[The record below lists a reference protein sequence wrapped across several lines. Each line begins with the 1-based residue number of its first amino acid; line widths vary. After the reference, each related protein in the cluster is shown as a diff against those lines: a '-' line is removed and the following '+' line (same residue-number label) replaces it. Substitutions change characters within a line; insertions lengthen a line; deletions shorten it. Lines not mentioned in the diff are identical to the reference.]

1 MSVPLRSAHAQRV
14 QTTPSCGR
22 TVYRVNPWEPVPLS
36 QAELPDRVTPTWVAE
51 QFTGS
56 PERFGRILRAHLVS
70 SKKGDRRYT
79 QQVRMLWRSVA
90 FLDRRIRSRVLE
102 MLQNWHDLAAAAL
115 ADEDL
120 DDANRRT
127 LKHFSND
134 VAAAIQRVHR
144 EGREAMAWGGNE
156 FISYPLN
163 ARIAIEALAVGID
176 EHRAG
181 RLDNKDLYR
190 LRRAGGRPRHRS
202 HRHRR
207 PRGHP
212 RACTRRGAVRTAT
225 GNPTPSQPSRPLI
238 RQVVP
243 WHSGQCPYQ

>member
-1 MSVPLRSAHAQRV
+1 MSVPLRSADARRV
-14 QTTPSCGR
+14 QTTPACGR
-22 TVYRVNPWEPVPLS
+22 TVYRVNPWDPVPLS
-36 QAELPDRVTPTWVAE
+36 QAELPDRVTPAWVAE

-90 FLDRRIRSRVLE
+90 FLDRRMRSRVLE
-102 MLQNWHDLAAAAL
+102 MLQNWRDLAAAAL
-115 ADEDL
+115 ANEDL
-120 DDANRRT
+120 DDATRRT
-127 LKHFSND
+127 LKHFGND
-134 VAAAIQRVHR
+134 VGAAIQRVHR

-181 RLDNKDLYR
+181 RLDNDDLYR
-190 LRRAGGRPRHRS
+190 LLDVLRIDPDTVPTDTDVPEDTRERVRAAAR
-202 HRHRR
+202 
-207 PRGHP
+207 
-212 RACTRRGAVRTAT
+212 
-225 GNPTPSQPSRPLI
+225 
-238 RQVVP
+238 
-243 WHSGQCPYQ
+243 SGQALEIPRLRNQADR